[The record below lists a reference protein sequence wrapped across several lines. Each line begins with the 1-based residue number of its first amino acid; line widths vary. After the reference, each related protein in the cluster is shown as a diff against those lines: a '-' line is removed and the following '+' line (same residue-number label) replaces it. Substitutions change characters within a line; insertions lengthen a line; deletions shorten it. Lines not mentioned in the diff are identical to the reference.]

1 MLQLYDQKPISIFLN
16 DDDQKIRVQFCNI
29 KMKMKMCQFRH
40 FNQYLLRLSS
50 EIEQDTDVVDLLLV
64 RDSLNIS
71 ISLNHFFQLS
81 HAVALVMAKKFEN
94 NKIILN

>member
-71 ISLNHFFQLS
+71 ISLNHFLQLS
-81 HAVALVMAKKFEN
+81 HAVRIVMTEKFDQD
-94 NKIILN
+94 KIIFN